1 MLTYNSIGGKQI
13 SFDIREV
20 GDNYVDTK
28 WESDILKRRILSESG
43 LYVPSKDDH
52 LYSLIYHAIIQKP
65 KISDTYVKVFHEVGG
80 YTEKQAKDKV
90 FLRKKLD
97 DYMSKNGYS
106 MVKPRDEAVQY
117 YPEAGLSTN
126 RWGGT
131 IR

>member
-52 LYSLIYHAIIQKP
+52 LYSLIYHGVIQKQM
-65 KISDTYVKVFHEVGG
+65 ISDTYVKVYHEVGG

>member
-1 MLTYNSIGGKQI
+1 MLAYNSIDGKQI

-52 LYSLIYHAIIQKP
+52 FYSLIYHAIIQK
-65 KISDTYVKVFHEVGG
+65 KDISETYVKVFHDVGG

-97 DYMSKNGYS
+97 DYMSKNGYK
-106 MVKPRDEAVQY
+106 MVKPRDETVKY
-117 YPEAGLSTN
+117 FVDAGLAKKK
-126 RWGGT
+126 
-131 IR
+131 